1 MDILPLGT
9 EGIEKIHQ
17 NSLKVLRETG
27 IRLGHAGA
35 RHLLEASGAI
45 VDHESEVVKLPEGL
59 VLDAIHNAPHI
70 IQLNGRNGSS
80 CILGKGNCYNGSA
93 DNKLNVLDYSTKE
106 IRKATY
112 QDVIDFACIAEALP
126 GLSIVVP
133 SAYANDFHLGELYT
147 FEALFTHTSK
157 HCQIAPMSLSEVEMF
172 YQIAQITAKAVNISP
187 ETTIS
192 LYVSTITPLCLDE
205 ETSNIIIFAAEHG
218 IPLIT
223 LSGPITGI
231 TSPITLAGTLTIQN
245 AENLFLITLAQL
257 YKPGTPIVYG
267 ATMHIGDMRTGG
279 LTIGGTAEYPMLS
292 SSTSQLAKYYNIPS
306 YTPIHNIVDYRISSQ
321 QASAMKMLACV
332 IAHGSGLDFTIGSGF
347 FAPMI
352 TSFEQLVI
360 DEALW
365 RVVHKFFNGI
375 EINKDTL
382 ALDTIQKVG
391 PGGHYLTTEHTLSC
405 LGQYR
410 KSQQDVLGKVRLS
423 EKGDGLFEAAHEV
436 VNQIRNNRRITVSSE
451 VNIELQTYI
460 QEMRRADA
468 ADKKLAK

>member
-9 EGIEKIHQ
+9 EGIERIHQ

-27 IRLGHAGA
+27 IRLRHAGA

-45 VDHESEVVKLPEGL
+45 VDHESEIVKLPEGM
-59 VLDAIHNAPHI
+59 VLDAIHTAPHI
-70 IQLNGRNGSS
+70 IQLNGRDGSS
-80 CILGKGNCYNGSA
+80 CTLGKGYCYNGSA
-93 DNKLNVLDYSTKE
+93 DNKLNVFDYSTKE

-112 QDVIDFACIAEALP
+112 QDVTDFACIAEALP

-133 SAYANDFHLGELYT
+133 SAYANDFPSHLSELYT

-172 YQIAQITAKAVNISP
+172 YQIAQITAKAVNLSP

-192 LYVSTITPLCLDE
+192 LYVSTISPLGLDE
-205 ETSNIIIFAAEHG
+205 ETSNIIIYAAEHR

-223 LSGPITGI
+223 LAGPITGV
-231 TSPITLAGTLTIQN
+231 TSPLTLAGTLTIQN
-245 AENLFLITLAQL
+245 AENLFLITMAQL

-279 LTIGGTAEYPMLS
+279 LAIGGSAEYPMLS
-292 SSTSQLAKYYNIPS
+292 SSTSQLAKYYNLPS
-306 YTPIHNIVDYRISSQ
+306 YTPIHNLVDYRISSQ
-321 QASAMKMLACV
+321 QASAMKMLAYV

-365 RVVHKFFNGI
+365 NIVHKYFTGI
-375 EINKDTL
+375 EVNKDTL
-382 ALDTIQKVG
+382 ALETIQKVG
-391 PGGHYLTTEHTLSC
+391 PGGHYLTTEHTLRW

-423 EKGDGLFEAAHEV
+423 EKGDGLLEAAHEV
-436 VNQIRNNRRITVSSE
+436 VNQIRNKRRSTVSSE
-451 VNIELQTYI
+451 VNTELQTYI
-460 QEMRRADA
+460 QETRRAHA
-468 ADKKLAK
+468 TNQ